1 MILVVWI
8 KDGSPLRNTNYTY
21 MVLTRLNTNHLDMLN
36 LS

>member
-21 MVLTRLNTNHLDMLN
+21 MVLMELNINHSDMLN